1 MDIERLESVKKE
13 VKKELKETQLK
24 LKSIN
29 KLQEDTA
36 RQANTLRRLLHSIDD
51 ILELQGD

>member
-24 LKSIN
+24 LKTIN

-36 RQANTLRRLLHSIDD
+36 RQANTLRSLLRSIDD

>member
-1 MDIERLESVKKE
+1 MDIERLESVKE

-24 LKSIN
+24 LKNIN

-36 RQANTLRRLLHSIDD
+36 RQANTLRSL
-51 ILELQGD
+51 

>member
-24 LKSIN
+24 LKNIN

-36 RQANTLRRLLHSIDD
+36 RQANTLRSLLPK
-51 ILELQGD
+51 

>member
-1 MDIERLESVKKE
+1 MDFERLESVKKE

-29 KLQEDTA
+29 KLQEETA
-36 RQANTLRRLLHSIDD
+36 RQANTLKSLLNSIDD

>member
-1 MDIERLESVKKE
+1 MDFERLESVKKE
-13 VKKELKETQLK
+13 EKKELKETQLK

-29 KLQEDTA
+29 KLQEETA
-36 RQANTLRRLLHSIDD
+36 RQANTLKSLLNSIDD

>member
-36 RQANTLRRLLHSIDD
+36 RQANILRSLLHSIDD
-51 ILELQGD
+51 ILELNGD

>member
-24 LKSIN
+24 LKSIR
-29 KLQEDTA
+29 KLHEDTA
-36 RQANTLRRLLHSIDD
+36 RQANTLRSLLHSIDD

>member
-36 RQANTLRRLLHSIDD
+36 RQANTLRSLLNSIDD

>member
-36 RQANTLRRLLHSIDD
+36 RQANTLRSLLYSIDD

>member
-36 RQANTLRRLLHSIDD
+36 RQVNTLRSLLHCIDD

>member
-36 RQANTLRRLLHSIDD
+36 RQANTLRSLLHCIDD

>member
-36 RQANTLRRLLHSIDD
+36 RQANTLKSLLRSIDD

>member
-36 RQANTLRRLLHSIDD
+36 RQANTLKSLLHSIDD